1 MVEKYENRTILAQ
14 LLLEESLHHFPVHPE
29 AKPALLLTQVDRP
42 SSLVELNAGGI
53 PVEALQRADI

>member
-1 MVEKYENRTILAQ
+1 MKIEQSPILAQ

-29 AKPALLLTQVDRP
+29 AKPPLRLTQVDRP